1 MGYCL
6 ACGKNRETVG
16 GLCEQCRVDRAVA
29 SRVAKPSHGNKAK
42 GNGKPP
48 HR

>member
-16 GLCEQCRVDRAVA
+16 GLCEQCRVDRAVV
-29 SRVAKPSHGNKAK
+29 SRATKPRSGNKAK
-42 GNGKPP
+42 GHGKPS